1 MAAAAGGMT
10 NRVGRTTRGS
20 RAGAGGWLAL
30 LALLVSAGCGGGTP
44 SAAPLDAPQARD
56 VLQTALEAWK
66 GGGTIESLQSREPPI
81 HVLDVDWSK
90 GSKLVQYRVG
100 GEGTPADG
108 NLVLPV
114 ELTIQDASGKETK
127 LPVKYLVTTSP
138 SLTVMRDIL

>member
-1 MAAAAGGMT
+1 MGASAGGMMNLAGIT
-10 NRVGRTTRGS
+10 ARGS
-20 RAGAGGWLAL
+20 RASGGRWLAL
-30 LALLVSAGCGGGTP
+30 AVVLLFAGCGGGTP

-56 VLQTALEAWK
+56 VLKTALDAWK
-66 GGGTIESLQSREPPI
+66 GGGTIESLQSKEPPI

-90 GSKLVQYRVG
+90 GSKLVQYSVG

-114 ELTIQDASGKETK
+114 ELTIQDAAGKETK
-127 LPVKYLVTTSP
+127 LAVKYLVTTSP